1 MALKDFPLPWL
12 LFFASGNPFTG
23 SYRGLNYRLDPVK
36 EDPEQERPNRL
47 TVAVW
52 EGERCSQLSEMR
64 ATATFS
70 LERDG
75 LAAAEDWLR
84 SQYAAFAS

>member
-1 MALKDFPLPWL
+1 MALKDFPLPGI
-12 LFFASGNPFTG
+12 LFFISGNPFTG

-36 EDPEQERPNRL
+36 EEPEQKNPSRL
-47 TVAVW
+47 AVAVW

-64 ATATFS
+64 ATESFP
-70 LERDG
+70 LDRDG

-84 SQYAAFAS
+84 AQYAAFAS